1 MSDTETAAGVE
12 AATTVT
18 NPVKTHVKD
27 PRRVEAG
34 KRLAKISQE
43 AKARKRAAREAES
56 VQVSAGE
63 PQAED
68 VPYDN
73 LSYGNVLTLERAA
86 AVIGIAVGLGTLY
99 TMWQHSNDQPKEG
112 SDNNPPQTVHLPPP
126 TPVRRQPTTRI
137 QEPDLF
143 D

>member
-1 MSDTETAAGVE
+1 M
-12 AATTVT
+12 
-18 NPVKTHVKD
+18 
-27 PRRVEAG
+27 EAG

-73 LSYGNVLTLERAA
+73 LSHGNVLALERAG

-99 TMWQHSNDQPKEG
+99 AMWQHSNDRPKEG
-112 SDNNPPQTVHLPPP
+112 SDNNPPQAVHLPPP
-126 TPVRRQPTTRI
+126 TPVRRQPTTPI